1 MLDFVLDYFIKYLT
15 KGVVAEKVTIDQ
27 LNKSPNIESATP
39 DLDDDNVASI
49 IKKKRD
55 MIETMSELMQLLQ
68 PDSNIRQFDD
78 AKFIEAIIQIITF
91 TSVNQECLTGKVD
104 FDRQFR
110 ICVEI
115 YMSKICT
122 IDKLLEILDK
132 TMSVI

>member
-15 KGVVAEKVTIDQ
+15 KGVVAEKVVIDPF
-27 LNKSPNIESATP
+27 NNSPPRESATP
-39 DLDDDNVASI
+39 DLHSTKVASI

-68 PDSNIRQFDD
+68 PDSSIRQFDD

-104 FDRQFR
+104 FDR
-110 ICVEI
+110 
-115 YMSKICT
+115 
-122 IDKLLEILDK
+122 
-132 TMSVI
+132 